1 LVHKATESWLRVK
14 LDQNGAANVNFVPSP
29 GGMSEGSARFN
40 HFHEAQRQVN
50 AWLGWVQEDSQP
62 DPWADIPFGADAF
75 GNAADP
81 DDNEPLTPGEKEEL
95 VHRVDNARRVL
106 LEAGL
111 SDDKL
116 ADANEKLD
124 QASKL
129 PIVSVDSTGATSLSD
144 AWSTLR

>member
-1 LVHKATESWLRVK
+1 
-14 LDQNGAANVNFVPSP
+14 
-29 GGMSEGSARFN
+29 MSEGSARFN